1 MLIKN
6 KKIWIYPFIVIL
18 IALSLSFYKVSGSSV
33 GIYQSLLGGNIEKD
47 ENLLFSKPRAI
58 RSDQFLVVLPYVV
71 SQDINNEPNINK
83 DIGDGINLST
93 QNLPSKNLFSIF
105 RPTLFSFYLSNDTEF
120 SYSFFWWI
128 EFALLL
134 ISTYLLLM
142 ELTKKN
148 LMISILGSLI
158 FLFTPFVTWW
168 NQYSTITWIS
178 FGLFF
183 FLRLINE
190 NFYKKAIGY
199 GLGLSYSIVA
209 YSLLLYPAFQIPVAY
224 VAISIAL
231 GELIINRKFILKNI
245 KLLLPIIISSI
256 FIAGIFLILY
266 FKQNEEIIEI
276 TMNTVYPGAR
286 FIKAGVGNLNLLFD
300 GFYNILLQSDSN
312 VAPFGNQC
320 ESSNF
325 FLLFPPIVLWV
336 IYKNISLIKKKIK
349 LDWTGIFLSMVLIL
363 FSLWYLYP
371 LPDYI
376 SKFTLLYLVPPQRL
390 LIGIGFASYLL
401 ALYVLSNKI
410 YSLKNRFLDF
420 FIGILLAISYGYL
433 TYRIGYNIY
442 NISPSFFNN
451 PTVLNPQIKIIL
463 ASLFSFVL
471 VILILKSYKKIFL
484 ILFSSFAFLSILFVN
499 PLYKGLDILINTE
512 LADYIEEKS
521 TEDDSK
527 WIIYGTHLYA
537 QYALANNANV
547 VNGVHYYPQFKMW
560 KILDPEE
567 KYINVY
573 NRYAHIVVSEY
584 LQGQEIIQL
593 LQEDVV
599 LLNISPCDQKLKE
612 LGVKYVM
619 TSVPLNDTSCLI
631 KDKDIDNITIY
642 TLDK

>member
-18 IALSLSFYKVSGSSV
+18 IALSLSFFKVSGSSV

>member
-18 IALSLSFYKVSGSSV
+18 IALSLSFLKVSGSSV
-33 GIYQSLLGGNIEKD
+33 GVYQSLLGGNIEKD

-83 DIGDGINLST
+83 DIGDGINVST

-120 SYSFFWWI
+120 SYSFFWWM

-134 ISTYLLLM
+134 ISTYLLLI

-148 LMISILGSLI
+148 FIISILGSLI
-158 FLFTPFVTWW
+158 FLFTPFFTWW

-190 NFYKKAIGY
+190 KNYKKAIGY
-199 GLGLSYSIVA
+199 GLGLSYSMVA

-224 VAISIAL
+224 VAISVAL
-231 GELIINRKFILKNI
+231 GELILKRKSIMKNI
-245 KLLLPIIISSI
+245 KVLFPVIIGSI

-266 FKQNEEIIEI
+266 FKQNEEIIDI

-512 LADYIEEKS
+512 LSDYIEEKS
-521 TEDDSK
+521 IEDDSK

-560 KILDPEE
+560 KILDPDG
-567 KYINVY
+567 KYTNIY

-584 LQGQEIIQL
+584 TQGQETIQL

-599 LLNISPCDQKLKE
+599 LLNISPCDQKLKT

-619 TSVPLNDTSCLI
+619 TSVPLNNTSCLT